1 MKKIFFDLFL
11 LFCVFPLF
19 ALTDL
24 ELGSKVPENAV
35 IVEDTLILAAPSQFQ
50 KMYKWSDHEANY
62 LLGVDAEGYVQY
74 ICVDSLFIR
83 AEGLIPRP
91 SGAKQG
97 VLNPTAIPYENTIPR
112 CSATGL
118 VIKTDEQISIGDKY
132 SEIKKIPS
140 IKIAYWFEWGYCVE
154 LPSGWILQF
163 KNNEYYD
170 FYRDGFESFRFENK
184 KISDNAT
191 VIQIFKGTLGGYGL
205 KKSPTPPLE

>member
-132 SEIKKIPS
+132 SEIKK
-140 IKIAYWFEWGYCVE
+140 K
-154 LPSGWILQF
+154 
-163 KNNEYYD
+163 
-170 FYRDGFESFRFENK
+170 
-184 KISDNAT
+184 
-191 VIQIFKGTLGGYGL
+191 
-205 KKSPTPPLE
+205 

>member
-74 ICVDSLFIR
+74 ICVDSLFI
-83 AEGLIPRP
+83 
-91 SGAKQG
+91 
-97 VLNPTAIPYENTIPR
+97 
-112 CSATGL
+112 
-118 VIKTDEQISIGDKY
+118 KTDEQISIGDKY

-163 KNNEYYD
+163 KNNEHYD
-170 FYRDGFESFRFENK
+170 FYRDGLESFRFENK